1 MLKIAITSL
10 SAYSEGVLHFEW
22 IELGIEKEEIQSCI
36 DRVLR
41 EGEALCLSKHHEE
54 YFISDFE
61 WDGISLWEVGEYDSI
76 FDLNDRVILVEE
88 NIEEYQLKAV
98 KFLFDNSFAENIE
111 EIIDKSLL
119 EDIILHEDS
128 SMEDIAAEYVE
139 NFISFDNLN
148 PLIASNICYASIGRD
163 LELDGSYYVEGS
175 DVFEYIG

>member
-10 SAYSEGVLHFEW
+10 SAYAEGVLHFEW

-36 DRVLR
+36 DRVLK
-41 EGEALCLSKHHEE
+41 EGEELCQSKNHEE

-61 WDGISLWEVGEYDSI
+61 WDRIALWEIGEYDSV
-76 FDLNDRVILVEE
+76 FKLNDRIILIEE
-88 NIEEYQLKAV
+88 NIEDYQMKAV
-98 KFLFDNSFAENIE
+98 KFLFDNSFVENIE

-119 EDIILHEDS
+119 ENVILHEGS
-128 SMEDIAAEYVE
+128 SMEDIAEEYVK
-139 NFISFDNLN
+139 NFIDLDNLN

-163 LELDGSYYVEGS
+163 LELDGSYYVEES

>member
-10 SAYSEGVLHFEW
+10 SAYAEGVLHFEW

-36 DRVLR
+36 ARVLKK
-41 EGEALCLSKHHEE
+41 GESLCQSKNHQEI
-54 YFISDFE
+54 FITDAE
-61 WDGISLWEVGEYDSI
+61 WDGIALWEIGEYDSI
-76 FDLNDRVILVEE
+76 IDLNDRIILIEE
-88 NIEEYQLKAV
+88 NIEEHQMKAV
-98 KFLFDNSFAENIE
+98 KFLFDNSFVENIE

-119 EDIILHEDS
+119 DDVIIYENS
-128 SMEDIAAEYVE
+128 SMEDIAEEYVE
-139 NFISFDNLN
+139 NFINLDNLD